1 MVDIKSSGFIKNE
14 KEAKDSFV
22 VKVKKSLSAVF
33 DHISECMV
41 PVIPILLAGGI
52 LKMVVLLLGMLHI
65 LTGTTEV
72 ILSSIATTPFYFLPV
87 MVAYSAAKHFD
98 TDPLVAIISVCVML
112 LPDFAALMEGGEKVT
127 FIGIP
132 VVSATYA
139 YSVIPIILLIYCMSH
154 VVRFLKRIIKESL
167 QPYFLAVC
175 AIFITS
181 LLGILVIEPV
191 VSLVSNGLAQGL
203 NVMQERVPMAA
214 WGLLAA
220 ITLFLVS
227 TGMHWIF
234 MSLAIT
240 QIGLTGV
247 DYGIMVALLISNM
260 SLAGCDLGVF
270 VKSKDK
276 GRRSLA
282 VSAML
287 TVLIPGI
294 SEPSVFGICFKEK
307 TPAVANV
314 LGCLIAGIVQGII
327 TVHCYIYTFPSIP
340 SILMFYS
347 DREPANLFKAIIVG
361 VVAFVASFILTVFIY
376 KEQSDTQRKQM
387 A

>member
-1 MVDIKSSGFIKNE
+1 MVKIKR
-14 KEAKDSFV
+14 
-22 VKVKKSLSAVF
+22 SLSTVF
-33 DHISECMV
+33 DHISECMA

-52 LKMVVLLLGMLHI
+52 LKMVVLLLSTLHI
-65 LTGTTEV
+65 LSGTTEV
-72 ILSSIATTPFYFLPV
+72 ILSAMATTPFYFLPV
-87 MVAYSAAKHFD
+87 IVAYSTARHFD
-98 TDPLVAIISVCVML
+98 TEPVLAIISVCVML
-112 LPDFAALMEGGEKVT
+112 LPDFSALMESGEKVT

-154 VVRFLKRIIKESL
+154 VVHFLRKIIKESL

-175 AIFITS
+175 AILATS

-203 NVMQERVPMAA
+203 NVMQERVPVIA
-214 WGLLAA
+214 WALLAGL
-220 ITLFLVS
+220 TMFLVS

-234 MSLAIT
+234 MTLAIT

-247 DYGIMVALLISNM
+247 DYGIMVAFLISNM
-260 SLAGCDLGVF
+260 SLAGCDFGVF
-270 VKSKDK
+270 VKS
-276 GRRSLA
+276 RSKERKSFA
-282 VSAML
+282 ISAML
-287 TVLIPGI
+287 TVLIAGI

-307 TPAVANV
+307 MPAVAGV
-314 LGCLIAGIVQGII
+314 LGCMIAGAVQGII

-347 DREPANLFKAIIVG
+347 DKEPANLCKAILVG
-361 VVAFVASFILTVFIY
+361 AVAFAASFILAALIY
-376 KEQSDTQRKQM
+376 KEQSDLE
-387 A
+387 

>member
-1 MVDIKSSGFIKNE
+1 MIKIR
-14 KEAKDSFV
+14 
-22 VKVKKSLSAVF
+22 KSLSAVF
-33 DHISECMV
+33 DHISECMA

-52 LKMVVLLLGMLHI
+52 LKMLVLLLSTLHI
-65 LTGTTEV
+65 LSGTTET
-72 ILSSIATTPFYFLPV
+72 ILSAIATAPFYFLPV
-87 MVAYSAAKHFD
+87 MVAYSAARHFD

-112 LPDFAALMEGGEKVT
+112 LPDFTALMESGERVT

-132 VVSATYA
+132 VVPATYA

-154 VVRFLKRIIKESL
+154 VVRFLRKIIKESL

-175 AIFITS
+175 AILITS
-181 LLGILVIEPV
+181 LLGILVIEPA
-191 VSLVSNGLAQGL
+191 VSLLSNGLAKGL
-203 NVMQERVPMAA
+203 DVMQERVPVIA

-220 ITLFLVS
+220 LILFLVS

-234 MSLAIT
+234 ISLAIT

-247 DYGIMVALLISNM
+247 DYGIMVAFLISNM

-270 VKSKDK
+270 IKSRNKERK
-276 GRRSLA
+276 SLA
-282 VSAML
+282 MSAML

-307 TPAVANV
+307 TPVAANV
-314 LGCLIAGIVQGII
+314 LGCMIAGMVQGMI

-347 DREPANLFKAIIVG
+347 DKEPGNLLKAVAVG
-361 VVAFVASFILTVFIY
+361 IVAFAASFILALLFF
-376 KEQSDTQRKQM
+376 KEQEGRERVGL
-387 A
+387 

>member
-1 MVDIKSSGFIKNE
+1 MIKIR
-14 KEAKDSFV
+14 
-22 VKVKKSLSAVF
+22 KSLSAVF
-33 DHISECMV
+33 DHISECMA

-52 LKMVVLLLGMLHI
+52 LKMLVLLLSTLHI
-65 LTGTTEV
+65 LSGTTET
-72 ILSSIATTPFYFLPV
+72 ILSAIATAPFYFLPV
-87 MVAYSAAKHFD
+87 MVAYSAARHFD

-112 LPDFAALMEGGEKVT
+112 LPDFTALMESGERVT

-132 VVSATYA
+132 VVPATYA

-154 VVRFLKRIIKESL
+154 VVRFLRKIIKESL

-175 AIFITS
+175 AILITS
-181 LLGILVIEPV
+181 LLGILVIEPA
-191 VSLVSNGLAQGL
+191 VSLLSNGLAKGL
-203 NVMQERVPMAA
+203 DVMQERVPVIA

-220 ITLFLVS
+220 LILFLVS

-234 MSLAIT
+234 ISLAIT

-247 DYGIMVALLISNM
+247 DYGIMVAFLISNM

-270 VKSKDK
+270 IKSRNKERK
-276 GRRSLA
+276 SLA
-282 VSAML
+282 MSAML

-307 TPAVANV
+307 TPVAANV
-314 LGCLIAGIVQGII
+314 LGCMIAGMVQGMI

-347 DREPANLFKAIIVG
+347 DKEPGNLLKAIAVG
-361 VVAFVASFILTVFIY
+361 IVAFAASFILALLFF
-376 KEQSDTQRKQM
+376 KEQEGRERVGL
-387 A
+387 